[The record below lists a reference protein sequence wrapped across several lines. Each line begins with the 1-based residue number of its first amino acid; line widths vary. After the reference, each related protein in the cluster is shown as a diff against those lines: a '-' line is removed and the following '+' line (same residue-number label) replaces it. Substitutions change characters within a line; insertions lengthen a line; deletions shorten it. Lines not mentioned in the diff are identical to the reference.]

1 MPQISSDT
9 WTVNTKKK
17 KNHCLVYLLR
27 HRKLGHR
34 YSPPIDWILKAME
47 GVVIDL
53 VTNLLKKG
61 FF

>member
-1 MPQISSDT
+1 M
-9 WTVNTKKK
+9 NHKYKKKK